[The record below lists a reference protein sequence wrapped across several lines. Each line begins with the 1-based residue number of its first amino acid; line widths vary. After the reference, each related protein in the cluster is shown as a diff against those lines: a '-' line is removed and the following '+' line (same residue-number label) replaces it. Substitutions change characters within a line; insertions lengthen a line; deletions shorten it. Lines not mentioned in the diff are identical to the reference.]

1 MSQKINLI
9 HRGPSVI
16 SQIDLFDECEYG
28 ADKLFLRG
36 RFSSL
41 DAIKEQVKIALNAG
55 NLDVEKVRETLGEE
69 NLTEEEVK
77 SRLGIGNPLTI
88 TPENG
93 NLENVPTIALN
104 RYHVQNKK
112 FWNNEIPTDVKNPF
126 KAAAAVTFAI
136 RVFFREDSAFITF
149 GLPWSEVMD
158 EKEDSVVENWES
170 IDAEEMI
177 PAFRL
182 FRNVSISENDALI
195 ILKQI
200 FGEFGEGHIEI
211 EDVLE
216 ISDEKGELISA

>member
-1 MSQKINLI
+1 MSQKINLT

-16 SQIDLFDECEYG
+16 TQIDLFDECEHG

-41 DAIKEQVKIALNAG
+41 DSIKEQVKIALNAG
-55 NLDVEKVRETLGEE
+55 NLDVEKVKELLGEE
-69 NLTEEEVK
+69 NLTEEQVVSK
-77 SRLGIGNPLTI
+77 LGIGNPLTI
-88 TPENG
+88 TPEDG

-104 RYHVQNKK
+104 RYHIQNKK
-112 FWNNEIPTDVKNPF
+112 FWNNEIPVNVKNPF

-158 EKEDSVVENWES
+158 EKEESVVENWES
-170 IDAEEMI
+170 ISADEMI
-177 PAFRL
+177 SAFRL
-182 FRNVSISENDALI
+182 FRNVSISEDDAII
-195 ILKQI
+195 ILKTI

-211 EDVLE
+211 TDVLE
-216 ISDEKGELISA
+216 VTDENGELIST